1 MRTRCFVFFSAAHN
15 RNLAGCSRN
24 RRGGWKMLGP
34 ALIPAHLVQPHLRT
48 PPNHLRATTDFFSFH
63 LWKTKAQGFR
73 DPSPTPLLKGT
84 YSKPSSAAPLHRI
97 KSPQEGRA
105 LCSSWHPLAVPP
117 LHRWVSNT
125 YLLRCLYFFHTACFL
140 PARLLPS
147 FVFINHEARGDQV
160 SEAMGLRWIKSCLN
174 WSIFFSKPNKLL
186 DLTCTMAKWAQKTPG
201 CSGKVFC
208 L

>member
-97 KSPQEGRA
+97 KSPRKAEHFAAHDTPWLCHLCTDGFLTPTCSDAFIFSIQLVFFQRDFPPA
-105 LCSSWHPLAVPP
+105 LYS
-117 LHRWVSNT
+117 
-125 YLLRCLYFFHTACFL
+125 
-140 PARLLPS
+140 
-147 FVFINHEARGDQV
+147 
-160 SEAMGLRWIKSCLN
+160 
-174 WSIFFSKPNKLL
+174 
-186 DLTCTMAKWAQKTPG
+186 
-201 CSGKVFC
+201 
-208 L
+208 